1 MTVRMILIL
10 EENTSAEQDANA
22 LYGIKA
28 YGFAQG
34 LPWMRRWTASRQPS
48 DTSICVYFRI

>member
-28 YGFAQG
+28 YGFAQWAALDETLDG
-34 LPWMRRWTASRQPS
+34 IAAAL
-48 DTSICVYFRI
+48 